1 MMGSF
6 TLSIGQRRRVQ
17 RALRTTAEARVY
29 RRLLALWQ
37 VAQGQ
42 SVAEVAARV
51 GVCRQSL
58 YHWLTRYQ
66 QTADPAALQD
76 RARPGRPSRW
86 TAGALRTLRTA
97 LQRAPDRFGYWAVN
111 WTVPLLI
118 EHVARQSGVRVSD
131 ETMRRQVHRLG
142 YVWKRPRYVLAADPE
157 REKKA
162 PDPAAPDAAGV
173 AHRRAGRG

>member
-29 RRLLALWQ
+29 RRLLGLWQ

-66 QTADPAALQD
+66 PTGDPAALHD

-86 TAGALRTLRTA
+86 TAGALRVLQAA
-97 LQRAPDRFGYWAVN
+97 LQRAPDRF
-111 WTVPLLI
+111 
-118 EHVARQSGVRVSD
+118 D
-131 ETMRRQVHRLG
+131 ETMRRQVRRLG
-142 YVWKRPRYVLAADPE
+142 YVWKRPRYVLVADPD
-157 REKKA
+157 REKTA
-162 PDPAAPDAAGV
+162 PDPAAAGV
-173 AHRRAGRG
+173 PGAARRGAGGG

>member
-1 MMGSF
+1 MGSF
-6 TLSIGQRRRVQ
+6 TLSMGQRRRVQ

-29 RRLLALWQ
+29 QRLLARWQ

-58 YHWLTRYQ
+58 YHWRTRYQ
-66 QTADPAALQD
+66 QTGDPAALQD

-86 TAGALRTLRTA
+86 TTGALRALQAA

-118 EHVARQSGVRVSD
+118 EHVARRSGVRVSD
-131 ETMRRQVHRLG
+131 EPLRRQLRRLG
-142 YVWKRPRYVLAADPE
+142 YVWKRPRSVLAADPD

-162 PDPAAPDAAGV
+162 PDRAAFGIPGPAR
-173 AHRRAGRG
+173 RRAGGR